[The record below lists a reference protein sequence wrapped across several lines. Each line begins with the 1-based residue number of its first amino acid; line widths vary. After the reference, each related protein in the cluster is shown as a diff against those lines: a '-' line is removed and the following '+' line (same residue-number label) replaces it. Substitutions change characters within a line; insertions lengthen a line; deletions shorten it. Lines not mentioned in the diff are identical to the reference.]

1 MPISEAGIAQ
11 DINYTMA
18 EEKTVDD
25 FYKSVRNSYFSTL
38 GLEPPLSLAEAPKN
52 KKRPAEAVVKQPME
66 VQAEEEEEEEEEK
79 AKEEEALSSSQID
92 QMLQKLEQVA
102 DISIEQLLSLSSSS
116 PSSAEDL
123 VKHLALSYFWS
134 GYYMARRTQA
144 PSA

>member
-38 GLEPPLSLAEAPKN
+38 GLELPLSLAEAPKN
-52 KKRPAEAVVKQPME
+52 KKRPAEAVVKQLME
-66 VQAEEEEEEEEEK
+66 VQAEEEGEEG
-79 AKEEEALSSSQID
+79 EALSSRQID